1 MSGQTSLFARGVA
14 LAGEA
19 ALVWRRWTQ
28 GPMPPPA
35 VGGAPRIPP
44 GRAQGAVPTLKMPTA
59 RGWAS
64 GRTPVAAP
72 GLAVNAFAAGLK
84 HPRWIHVL
92 PNGDVTVA
100 EALFTPGPPRT
111 APAGPG

>member
-1 MSGQTSLFARGVA
+1 MSGRTSLFARGVA
-14 LAGEA
+14 VAGEA

-44 GRAQGAVPTLKMPTA
+44 GRPQGAVPTLKMPTA

-64 GRTPVAAP
+64 GQTPVAAP
-72 GLAVNAFAAGLK
+72 GLAVNVMPLRSAVLSFAPFGRLKVNAG
-84 HPRWIHVL
+84 
-92 PNGDVTVA
+92 
-100 EALFTPGPPRT
+100 
-111 APAGPG
+111 AGTT